1 MHRGSRGLVAERGC
15 RAAPGG
21 VFSVREAAG
30 EPFVRFQF
38 GSARGRGGPGGS
50 PARSGG
56 RGRVH
61 VAYTRERT
69 VATDRAR
76 TRGRGP
82 IANKGHRSNIGAD
95 KEQMA
100 ASAGPRTEGPEA
112 AHESHGS
119 KEKVPDGGRQRT
131 MKTLRVRIRT
141 RYR

>member
-76 TRGRGP
+76 TKDIGVTL
-82 IANKGHRSNIGAD
+82 GAD

-131 MKTLRVRIRT
+131 MKTLYTERSGLRIGEGYT

>member
-69 VATDRAR
+69 VATDRAHAR
-76 TRGRGP
+76 TRTDR
-82 IANKGHRSNIGAD
+82 
-95 KEQMA
+95 E
-100 ASAGPRTEGPEA
+100 
-112 AHESHGS
+112 
-119 KEKVPDGGRQRT
+119 QRT
-131 MKTLRVRIRT
+131 
-141 RYR
+141 